1 MIARVTKALNKKE
14 GDKGFTL
21 VELLVV
27 VIIIGILAAI
37 AVPLYLNQQNKAKDS
52 AAKADLSTLRTN
64 VAVALSEYPTA
75 TGFDIESTA
84 PPAVTI
90 TPDFT
95 GSAAAAPTTVVPT
108 TVNLSD
114 GVTLTAPSATANV
127 IDVSGGTF
135 TLSVESATGTTF
147 TTTEAGTITEVP

>member
-1 MIARVTKALNKKE
+1 MIARISKALNKKD

-64 VAVALSEYPTA
+64 VAVALSEYPNA
-75 TGFDIESTA
+75 TGIVVAAGTA
-84 PPAVTI
+84 PAVTI
-90 TPDFT
+90 TPQLT
-95 GSAAAAPTTVVPT
+95 GSTTGTAT

-114 GVTLTAPSATANV
+114 GVTLGTTNTVNMTA
-127 IDVSGGTF
+127 GTF
-135 TLSVESATGTTF
+135 TLSVVSATGKTF
-147 TTTEAGTITEVP
+147 TTTQAGTISQAP

>member
-1 MIARVTKALNKKE
+1 MIARVSKALAKKD

-64 VAVALSEYPTA
+64 VAVALSENPNA
-75 TGFDIESTA
+75 TS
-84 PPAVTI
+84 VTI
-90 TPDFT
+90 AAGAASAVDITSVG
-95 GSAAAAPTTVVPT
+95 GSNPATTT
-108 TVNLSD
+108 INLSD
-114 GVTLTAPSATANV
+114 GVTLAGTNTVDIAN
-127 IDVSGGTF
+127 GTF
-135 TLSVESATGTTF
+135 TLTLESATGTQF
-147 TTTEAGTITEVP
+147 TTTEGGTISEVP